1 MQPDAKMDD
10 MTMPGMSMPSMAG
23 AASSDENI
31 ILAASQARV
40 PHPSVGIMGPCEHQ
54 SCDQDAA
61 STVKLNRA
69 VAPQLH
75 ANFAAAHFIGVDGLQ
90 FSFSDSY
97 DGIGAFRRS
106 WSLTRWAILVL
117 SIGCAIA
124 LSIAI
129 AISFV
134 LNLLKATG

>member
-97 DGIGAFRRS
+97 DGIGAFRSDRRVS
-106 WSLTRWAILVL
+106 FSISLRI
-117 SIGCAIA
+117 
-124 LSIAI
+124 
-129 AISFV
+129 
-134 LNLLKATG
+134 

>member
-97 DGIGAFRRS
+97 DGIGAFRSANRS
-106 WSLTRWAILVL
+106 RCATRNHDYPDDY
-117 SIGCAIA
+117 
-124 LSIAI
+124 
-129 AISFV
+129 FV
-134 LNLLKATG
+134 EKQEWRLPGEITQER